1 MLFFTILHLK
11 QVQLSLFGLGHGQ
24 EGGGQVQ
31 AAPLVSR
38 VELDHGKFASTY
50 YKKLASARFE
60 PGSEVFKRDALTDC
74 AKPISEILK

>member
-50 YKKLASARFE
+50 YKRKGLQPGIE
-60 PGSEVFKRDALTDC
+60 PRSESYKRDALTDC
-74 AKPISEILK
+74 AKPRR

>member
-11 QVQLSLFGLGHGQ
+11 QVQLSLFGHGRGQ
-24 EGGGQVQ
+24 EGRGGDGGQVQ

-60 PGSEVFKRDALTDC
+60 PGSEIYKRDALTDC
-74 AKPISEILK
+74 AKARL